1 MHRYEIHQANSFLKI
16 FIPFPSHTIY
26 YYLKNSSNTRLYY
39 FLSFSRQ
46 TTPKSIHELVERESR
61 QSRNGVARKFFA
73 KRKSVGHALIL
84 VARIDWASAC
94 RAELTHFKSNRSSDD
109 ASSKKRAPF
118 FLRIGKKNG
127 RKEERKKEKT
137 SFYAPRHRF
146 FPRFPAKG
154 ISDEKLAV
162 LFKYQWANGCN
173 KQHGCFFPAWNL
185 CQEFRRIIKVRP
197 PSPPPVISGIRNGFA
212 VSASLD
218 ETFFF
223 GNYSFLLDDS
233 FFSLCLFF
241 FSLVRSWYISFFVNG
256 CSSNNRWKVRDDRSV
271 SRNRISRFYGW
282 FFFFVYFLILQS
294 SSFSKELCSAL
305 NYFRVSLKRNSIFN
319 WIKVCTFFFLQFR
332 LYFSYQI
339 RRSSRLFLLSKQK
352 CGNRKSSITAEQVK
366 VLIQV

>member
-73 KRKSVGHALIL
+73 KRKSAALIP
-84 VARIDWASAC
+84 VSRIDWAPAC

-109 ASSKKRAPF
+109 ASSKKRAPVF
-118 FLRIGKKNG
+118 FARIGKKNG

-162 LFKYQWANGCN
+162 LFKYQ
-173 KQHGCFFPAWNL
+173 
-185 CQEFRRIIKVRP
+185 
-197 PSPPPVISGIRNGFA
+197 
-212 VSASLD
+212 
-218 ETFFF
+218 
-223 GNYSFLLDDS
+223 
-233 FFSLCLFF
+233 
-241 FSLVRSWYISFFVNG
+241 
-256 CSSNNRWKVRDDRSV
+256 
-271 SRNRISRFYGW
+271 
-282 FFFFVYFLILQS
+282 
-294 SSFSKELCSAL
+294 
-305 NYFRVSLKRNSIFN
+305 
-319 WIKVCTFFFLQFR
+319 
-332 LYFSYQI
+332 
-339 RRSSRLFLLSKQK
+339 
-352 CGNRKSSITAEQVK
+352 
-366 VLIQV
+366 